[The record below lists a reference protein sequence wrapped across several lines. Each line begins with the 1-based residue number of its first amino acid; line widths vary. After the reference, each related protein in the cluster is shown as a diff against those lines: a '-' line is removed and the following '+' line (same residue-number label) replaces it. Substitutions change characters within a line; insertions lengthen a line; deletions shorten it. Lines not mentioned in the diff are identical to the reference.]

1 MEREQSYKI
10 YSTVKRQE
18 VKWLWYPYIPY
29 GKLTLLQGDPGDG
42 KSTFMINIAASL
54 TCGGILPDGESLES
68 AGNVIYQGAEDN
80 VGDTIKP
87 RLEAAGAD
95 CSRVAFIDDTDK
107 GVTFIDD
114 RLEKAIETFHARLL
128 VLDPFQAFMPSN
140 ADMQNAS
147 HIRSI
152 MRKLGQVAEKNECA
166 IVMIG
171 HMTKSTGGKRLY
183 RGLGSIDIA
192 AICRSVL
199 MISRDEQNPEIR
211 YMYQVKSNLA
221 PESNAIGFIMNVDR
235 GFQWLGKCNIDKKA
249 ETVVCSRKV
258 TKKEQAAEYLEIM
271 LSAEDVP
278 STEIIQRMD
287 AIGIK
292 ERTVRTAQKE
302 MGVEAYRKQ
311 GIWYWHMPE
320 NEEEVEVE

>member
-10 YSTVKRQE
+10 YSTVEKQE

-54 TCGGILPDGESLES
+54 TCGGILPDGSNLGE

-95 CSRVAFIDDTDK
+95 CSKVAFIDDTDK
-107 GVTFIDD
+107 GATFIDD

-199 MISRDEQNPEIR
+199 MISRDEQNSEIR

-221 PESNAIGFIMNVDR
+221 PESNAIGFVMNTDR

-249 ETVVCSRKV
+249 EAVICSRKV
-258 TKKEQAAEYLEIM
+258 TKKEKAAEYLEIM

-278 STEIIQRMD
+278 SAEIIQRMD
-287 AIGIK
+287 SIGIK

-302 MGVEAYRKQ
+302 MGVEAYRKK